1 MSDPRDNNLRKQKDD
16 SLKFLRQI
24 AEENSANISNDLF
37 ENIYDTV
44 MKNSPDSSINLN
56 KEIEKIISNEITQ
69 NEDQ

>member
-1 MSDPRDNNLRKQKDD
+1 MSDPRDNNLRRQKDD

-44 MKNSPDSSINLN
+44 MKYSPDSSINLN